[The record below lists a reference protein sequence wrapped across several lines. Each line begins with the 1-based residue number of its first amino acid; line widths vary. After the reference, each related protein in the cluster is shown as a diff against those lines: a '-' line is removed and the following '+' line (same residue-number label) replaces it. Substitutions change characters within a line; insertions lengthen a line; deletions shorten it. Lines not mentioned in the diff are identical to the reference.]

1 MQTDKI
7 METSIPVTRTKI
19 LVPRRRDDLLT
30 RQRLLDALSELLD
43 NRLIIVAAPAGYGKT
58 SLLIDFVNKFEWPVC
73 WYSIDPLDRDPQRF
87 ISHFIASLNLRF
99 PQFGQ
104 SSLSAL
110 NNMSQDRLNLDQ
122 MVSTIINDAY
132 DHIRE
137 HFIVVLDD
145 YHLLDDSKPV
155 NHFIS
160 RFIQDIDENCHV
172 VVTSRTLLTLPD
184 LPLLVARSQVGGLS
198 FEELAF
204 QPPEIQGLLLQNYH
218 MTISDETAAQMAQQS
233 EGWITGLLLSTQVKG
248 KELEDR
254 SRVAKV
260 SGIGLYDYL
269 AQQVFEQQAPEM
281 QDFLLWTSL
290 LEEFDSNLCYEVIA
304 KALKQDRDWEALMD
318 AIMMRNLFILPV
330 GEDHLYLRYHHLF
343 RDFLQNRIQHNRPKE
358 AELIQLRLAEVY
370 VNRHEWERAYSV
382 YQRLGQM
389 EAIANMIE
397 QAGTPLVSGGK
408 LVTLN
413 DWMGALPAELLTSR
427 PALLSL
433 EGMLVVMH
441 SDIQKGLDLLN
452 QAISALE
459 PGQAPFQMALTLSR
473 RSVAYRLLGDYQR
486 SLADAERALV
496 LCDGETV
503 KSLQV
508 QAEAYRAKAMCLYH
522 QGMMKVSLTW
532 FDRSLKSFQAID
544 DDQSVARML
553 IEMGMVQQTLGRYEE
568 AELTYTR
575 SLEYWQSRDNYVWM
589 SNLLNNLGALQHI
602 RGNFEASASTFEKA
616 IQYARAGSYP
626 RLEGY
631 TLASIGEL
639 YRDMDA
645 IDEAREA
652 YRQARQFADKIN
664 ERGLTFYLD
673 IDEAALARQHEH
685 FRHAT
690 DLLQAAAECSQEG
703 GSPFEQNLLQ
713 LEWGALYTVKKAYGE
728 ALPAL
733 KAAAEY
739 FTVEDYK
746 IEAARAHIFLMAVAF
761 YNSQKSETIGHLKSI
776 FALAPIQNNRVALSV
791 TAREVRPALEQM
803 QQDNDYNPLAS
814 DLVKLIQQYE
824 QELPSLRR
832 HLRRQASSV
841 PFAPP
846 RLFIQALGRLQVKTG
861 DHTLTSA
868 DWQTQESCDLFYYL
882 LAHPEGL
889 TKEQIGLVFWPESS
903 PAELKLRFKNNM
915 YRLRHAAGKD
925 IVLFKEETYYFNHY
939 LDYEYDVETF
949 LREISEAQQSE
960 NPDKKANHLRAA
972 LKTYKG
978 SYLPEVEETWV
989 VVERQRL
996 HQIYIDA
1003 LLELT
1008 GLYIEKQQYET
1019 ALKYCQHALGQDRC
1033 LEGAHRLAMRIH
1045 AAMGNR
1051 AEVERQYDLCRRA
1064 LQDEF
1069 SLQPSPQ
1076 TETLYQALTR

>member
-1 MQTDKI
+1 MQIDKLI
-7 METSIPVTRTKI
+7 ETPIPVTRTKI
-19 LVPRRRDDLLT
+19 LVPRRRNELLT
-30 RQRLLDALSELLD
+30 RQRLLDSLSELLD
-43 NRLIIVAAPAGYGKT
+43 NKLIIVAAPAGYGKT

-73 WYSIDPLDRDPQRF
+73 WYALDPLDRDPQRF
-87 ISHFIASLNLRF
+87 IGHFIASLNLRF

-137 HFIVVLDD
+137 HFIIVLDD
-145 YHLLDDSKPV
+145 YHLLDDSKSV

-204 QPPEIQGLLLQNYH
+204 QPPEVQGLLLQNYH
-218 MTISDETAAQMAQQS
+218 KTISDETAAQMAQQT
-233 EGWITGLLLSTQVKG
+233 EGWITGLLLSTQANGVDLG
-248 KELEDR
+248 ER
-254 SRVAKV
+254 TQVAKV
-260 SGIGLYDYL
+260 SGVGLYDYL
-269 AQQVFEQQAPEM
+269 AQQVFEQQTPEM

-290 LEEFDSNLCYEVIA
+290 LEEFDSSLCYEVIA
-304 KALKQDRDWEALMD
+304 KSLKQDRDWEAMMED
-318 AIMMRNLFILPV
+318 VMMRNLFVLPV
-330 GEDHLYLRYHHLF
+330 GEDQLYLRYHHLF

-370 VNRHEWERAYSV
+370 ASRRDWERAYSV

-397 QAGTPLVSGGK
+397 QAGVPLMSGGK

-441 SDIQKGLDLLN
+441 SDINKGLDLLN
-452 QAISALE
+452 QAISALQ

-522 QGMMKVSLTW
+522 QGLMKESISW
-532 FDRSLKSFQAID
+532 FDRSLKSFQAIE

-553 IEMGMVQQTLGRYEE
+553 IEMGMVQQALGKYEE

-575 SLEYWQSRDNYVWM
+575 SLEYWQSRDNFVWM
-589 SNLLNNLGALQHI
+589 SNLLNNLGGLQHI

-645 IDEAREA
+645 TDEAREA
-652 YRQARQFADKIN
+652 YHQARQFADKVK
-664 ERGLTFYLD
+664 ERVLSFYLD
-673 IDEAALARQHEH
+673 IDEATLARQHGH
-685 FRHAT
+685 FRHAA
-690 DLLQAAAECSQEG
+690 DLLQAAEERSQEG
-703 GSPFEQNLLQ
+703 GSLFEKNLLL
-713 LEWGALYTVKKAYGE
+713 LEWGALYAVKKAYSE

-733 KAAAEY
+733 KKAAEY
-739 FTVEDYK
+739 FGIEDYK
-746 IEAARAHIFLMAVAF
+746 IEAARAHIFLLAVTF
-761 YNSQKSETIGHLKSI
+761 MSGQKSEAIGHLKSI

-791 TAREVRPALEQM
+791 TAREVCPILEQM
-803 QQDNDYNPLAS
+803 QQDNDFNPLVS

-846 RLFIQALGRLQVKTG
+846 HLFIQALGRLQVKTG
-861 DHTLTSA
+861 DHVLTST

-882 LAHPEGL
+882 LNHPEGL
-889 TKEQIGLVFWPESS
+889 TKEQIGLAFWPESS
-903 PAELKLRFKNNM
+903 QAELKLRFKNNM

-925 IVLFKEETYYFNHY
+925 IVLFKDETYFFNHY

-949 LREISEAQQSE
+949 LREISEAQQIE
-960 NPDKKANHLRAA
+960 DPDKKASHLRTA

-989 VVERQRL
+989 VLERQRL
-996 HQIYIDA
+996 YQIYIDA

-1008 GLYIEKQQYET
+1008 GLYLEKQQYET
-1019 ALKYCQHALGQDRC
+1019 ALKYCQSALSQDHC
-1033 LEGAHRLAMRIH
+1033 LEAAHRLALRIH

-1051 AEVERQYDLCRRA
+1051 AGVERQYDICRRA

-1069 SLQPSPQ
+1069 NLQPSPQ
-1076 TETLYQALTR
+1076 TETLYKTLTR

>member
-1 MQTDKI
+1 MLTDKL
-7 METSIPVTRTKI
+7 METPIPVTRTKI
-19 LVPRRRDDLLT
+19 IVPRRRNELLT
-30 RQRLLDALSELLD
+30 RQRLLDTLSELLD
-43 NRLIIVAAPAGYGKT
+43 NKLIIVAAPAGYGKT

-73 WYSIDPLDRDPQRF
+73 WYALDPLDRDPQRF
-87 ISHFIASLNLRF
+87 IGHFIASLSLRF
-99 PQFGQ
+99 PEFGQ

-137 HFIVVLDD
+137 HFMIVLDD

-160 RFIQDIDENCHV
+160 RFIQDIDENCHL

-204 QPPEIQGLLLQNYH
+204 QPPEVQGLLLQNYH
-218 MTISDETAAQMAQQS
+218 MTISDETAVQMAQQT
-233 EGWITGLLLSTQVKG
+233 EGWITGLLLSTQVSG
-248 KELEDR
+248 TELVDR

-260 SGIGLYDYL
+260 SGVGLYDYL
-269 AQQVFEQQAPEM
+269 AQQVFEQQSREM

-290 LEEFDSNLCYEVIA
+290 LEEFDSSLCFEVIA
-304 KALKQDRDWEALMD
+304 KALKLDRDWDALMD
-318 AIMMRNLFILPV
+318 AVMMRNLFILPI
-330 GEDHLYLRYHHLF
+330 GEDQLFLRYHHLF

-358 AELIQLRLAEVY
+358 AELIQMRLAEVY
-370 VNRHEWERAYSV
+370 ANRRDWERAYSV

-397 QAGTPLVSGGK
+397 QAGAPLISGGK
-408 LVTLN
+408 LVMLN

-433 EGMLVVMH
+433 EGVLVMMH
-441 SDIQKGLDLLN
+441 SDINKGLDLLN

-496 LCDGETV
+496 LCDGQTV

-522 QGMMKVSLTW
+522 QGLMKASLTW
-532 FDRSLKSFQAID
+532 FDRSLKAFQAIE
-544 DDQSVARML
+544 DDQSVARLL
-553 IEMGMVQQTLGRYEE
+553 IEMGMVLEILGRYEE

-575 SLEYWQSRDNYVWM
+575 SLEYWQSKDNFVWM
-589 SNLLNNLGALQHI
+589 SNLLNNLGLLQHI
-602 RGNFEASASTFEKA
+602 RGNFEEAASTFEKA

-645 IDEAREA
+645 TEEAREA
-652 YRQARQFADKIN
+652 YRQARLIADNVK
-664 ERGLTFYLD
+664 ERVLSFYLD
-673 IDEAALARQHEH
+673 LDEAALARQHAH
-685 FRHAT
+685 YRHAA
-690 DLLQAAAECSQEG
+690 DLLQAASERLQDG
-703 GSPFEQNLLQ
+703 GSPFEKNLLQ
-713 LEWGALYTVKKAYGE
+713 LEWGALYTIKKACAE
-728 ALPAL
+728 ALPVL
-733 KAAAEY
+733 KEAAEY
-739 FTVEDYK
+739 FSVEDYK
-746 IEAARAHIFLMAVAF
+746 IEAARAHIFLTAVSF
-761 YNSQKSETIGHLKSI
+761 VNGQKAEAIAHLKAI

-791 TAREVRPALEQM
+791 TAREVYQTLEQM
-803 QQDNDYNPLAS
+803 QHDNDYNPLVG
-814 DLVKLIQQYE
+814 DLVKLILQYE

-846 RLFIQALGRLQVKTG
+846 RLFVQALGRLQVKTG
-861 DHTLTSA
+861 DHILTST
-868 DWQTQESCDLFYYL
+868 DWQAQEACDLFFYL
-882 LAHPEGL
+882 LTHPEGL
-889 TKEQIGLVFWPESS
+889 TKEQIGLAFWPESS

-925 IVLFKEETYYFNHY
+925 IVLFKDETYYFNHY

-949 LREISEAQQSE
+949 LREINEAQQSD
-960 NPDKKANHLRAA
+960 NLDKKASHLRAA

-978 SYLPEVEETWV
+978 SYLPEVDETWV
-989 VVERQRL
+989 VLERQRL

-1008 GLYIEKQQYET
+1008 GLYLEKRQYET
-1019 ALKYCQHALGQDRC
+1019 ALKYCQHALEQDHC
-1033 LEGAHRLAMRIH
+1033 LEAAHRLAMRIH

-1051 AEVERQYDLCRRA
+1051 AAVERQYDLCRRT

-1069 SLQPSPQ
+1069 NLQPSPQ
-1076 TETLYQALTR
+1076 TETLYQTLTR

>member
-1 MQTDKI
+1 
-7 METSIPVTRTKI
+7 MESPIPVTRTKI
-19 LVPRRRDDLLT
+19 LVPRRRTELLT
-30 RQRLLDALSELLD
+30 RQRLLDSLSELLD
-43 NRLIIVAAPAGYGKT
+43 NKLIIVAAPAGYGKT

-73 WYSIDPLDRDPQRF
+73 WYALDPLDRDPQRF
-87 ISHFIASLNLRF
+87 LSHFIAALNLRF

-137 HFIVVLDD
+137 HFIIVLDD
-145 YHLLDDSKPV
+145 YHLLDESKPV

-160 RFIQDIDENCHV
+160 RFVQDIDENCHV

-204 QPPEIQGLLLQNYH
+204 QPPEVQGLLLQNYH
-218 MTISDETAAQMAQQS
+218 MTITDEAAAQMAQQT
-233 EGWITGLLLSTQVKG
+233 EGWITGLLLSAQANG
-248 KELEDR
+248 NEMGDR
-254 SRVAKV
+254 TRVAKV

-269 AQQVFEQQAPEM
+269 AQQVFDQQSPEL

-290 LEEFDSNLCYEVIA
+290 LEEFDSSLCFEVIA
-304 KALKQDRDWEALMD
+304 KALKLDRDWD
-318 AIMMRNLFILPV
+318 AMMETVTMRNLFVLPV
-330 GEDHLYLRYHHLF
+330 GEDQLYLRYHHLF
-343 RDFLQNRIQHNRPKE
+343 RDFLQNRIQHNRPKQ
-358 AELIQLRLAEVY
+358 AEQIQMRLAEVY
-370 VNRHEWERAYSV
+370 ASRRDWERAYSV

-397 QAGTPLVSGGK
+397 QAGVPLMSGGK

-441 SDIQKGLDLLN
+441 SDINKGLDLLN
-452 QAISALE
+452 QALSAIQ

-522 QGMMKVSLTW
+522 QGMMKESLSW
-532 FDRSLKSFQAID
+532 FDRSLKSFQAIE

-553 IEMGMVQQTLGRYEE
+553 IEMGMVQQALGKYEE

-575 SLEYWQSRDNYVWM
+575 SLEYWQSRDNFVWM
-589 SNLLNNLGALQHI
+589 SNLLNNLGGLQHI
-602 RGNFEASASTFEKA
+602 RGNFESSASTFEKA

-645 IDEAREA
+645 TEEAREA
-652 YRQARQFADKIN
+652 YRQARQIADKVK
-664 ERGLTFYLD
+664 ERSLSFYLD
-673 IDEAALARQHEH
+673 IDEAALARQHGH
-685 FRHAT
+685 YRHAA
-690 DLLQAAAECSQEG
+690 DLLQAAEESGREG
-703 GSPFEQNLLQ
+703 GSLFEKNLLR
-713 LEWGALYTVKKAYGE
+713 LEWGALYTIKKSYAE

-733 KAAAEY
+733 KEAAEY
-739 FTVEDYK
+739 FTIEDYK
-746 IEAARAHIFLMAVAF
+746 IEAARAHIFLLAVTF
-761 YNSQKSETIGHLKSI
+761 VEGQKSEAIGHLKSV
-776 FALAPIQNNRVALSV
+776 FALAPIQNNRVALAV
-791 TAREVRPALEQM
+791 TAREVCPTLEQM
-803 QQDNDYNPLAS
+803 GQDNDFNPLVS

-846 RLFIQALGRLQVKTG
+846 RLVIQALGRLQVKTG
-861 DHTLTSA
+861 DHALTNT
-868 DWQTQESCDLFYYL
+868 DWQTQEACDLFYYL
-882 LAHPEGL
+882 LTHPEGL
-889 TKEQIGLVFWPESS
+889 TKEQIGEAFWPESS
-903 PAELKLRFKNNM
+903 AAEIKLRFKNSM

-925 IVLFKEETYYFNHY
+925 IVLFNDETYFFNHY

-960 NPDKKANHLRAA
+960 SPDKKASHLRAA

-989 VVERQRL
+989 VLERQRL

-1008 GLYIEKQQYET
+1008 GLYIEKRQYET
-1019 ALKYCQHALGQDRC
+1019 ALKYCQHALTQDHC
-1033 LEGAHRLAMRIH
+1033 LEAAHRLAMRIH

-1051 AEVERQYDLCRRA
+1051 AGVERQYDVCRRA
-1064 LQDEF
+1064 LQDDF
-1069 SLQPSPQ
+1069 NLQPSPQ

>member
-1 MQTDKI
+1 MQTDNV
-7 METSIPVTRTKI
+7 MESPIPVTRTKI
-19 LVPRRRDDLLT
+19 LVPRRRSELLT
-30 RQRLLDALSELLD
+30 RQRLLDTLSELLD
-43 NRLIIVAAPAGYGKT
+43 NKLIIVAAPAGYGKT

-73 WYSIDPLDRDPQRF
+73 WYALDPLDRDPQRF
-87 ISHFIASLNLRF
+87 IGHFIASLNLRF
-99 PQFGQ
+99 PEFGQ

-137 HFIVVLDD
+137 HFMIVLDD

-160 RFIQDIDENCHV
+160 RFIQDIDENCHL

-204 QPPEIQGLLLQNYH
+204 QPPEVQGLLLQNYH
-218 MTISDETAAQMAQQS
+218 MTISDEKAAQMAQQT
-233 EGWITGLLLSTQVKG
+233 EGWITGLLLSTQVDG
-248 KELEDR
+248 TGIGNR
-254 SRVAKV
+254 SQIAKV

-269 AQQVFEQQAPEM
+269 AQQVFEQQSPEM
-281 QDFLLWTSL
+281 QEFLLWTSL
-290 LEEFDSNLCYEVIA
+290 LEEFDSSLCFEVIA
-304 KALKQDRDWEALMD
+304 KALKLDRNWD
-318 AIMMRNLFILPV
+318 AMVETVMMRNLFILPV
-330 GEDHLYLRYHHLF
+330 GEEQVFLRYHHLF
-343 RDFLQNRIQHNRPKE
+343 RDFLQNRIQQSRPKD

-370 VNRHEWERAYSV
+370 ASRRDWERAYSV

-397 QAGTPLVSGGK
+397 QAGVPLMSGGK

-441 SDIQKGLDLLN
+441 SDINKGLELLN
-452 QAISALE
+452 QAVSVLQ
-459 PGQAPFQMALTLSR
+459 PGQAPFQLALALSR

-522 QGMMKVSLTW
+522 QGLMKVSLTW
-532 FDRSLKSFQAID
+532 FDRSLKAFQAIE

-553 IEMGMVQQTLGRYEE
+553 IEMGMVQETLGRYEE

-575 SLEYWQSRDNYVWM
+575 SLEYWQSRDNFVWM
-589 SNLLNNLGALQHI
+589 SNLLNNLGLLQHA
-602 RGNFEASASTFEKA
+602 RGNFEESSSTFEKA

-645 IDEAREA
+645 PEEAREA
-652 YRQARQFADKIN
+652 YRQARLIADKVK
-664 ERGLTFYLD
+664 ERTLSFYLD
-673 IDEAALARQHEH
+673 LDEAALARQHGH
-685 FRHAT
+685 FRHAA
-690 DLLQAAAECSQEG
+690 DLLQAAEERSKEG
-703 GSPFEQNLLQ
+703 GSLFEQNLLR
-713 LEWGALYTVKKAYGE
+713 LEWGALFTVKKAYTE
-728 ALPAL
+728 ALPVL
-733 KAAAEY
+733 KEVAEY
-739 FTVEDYK
+739 FSVEDYK
-746 IEAARAHIFLMAVAF
+746 IEAARAYIFSMAVSF
-761 YNSQKSETIGHLKSI
+761 LTGQKNEAIGHLKAI
-776 FALAPIQNNRVALSV
+776 FALAPIQNNRVVLSV
-791 TAREVRPALEQM
+791 TAREICQTLEQM
-803 QQDNDYNPLAS
+803 SKDDDFNPLSS
-814 DLVKLIQQYE
+814 DLIKLIQQYE
-824 QELPSLRR
+824 QDLPSLRR

-861 DHTLTSA
+861 DHALTSA
-868 DWQTQESCDLFYYL
+868 DWQTQESCDLFFYL
-882 LAHPEGL
+882 LTHPEGL
-889 TKEQIGLVFWPESS
+889 TKEQIGLAFWPESS
-903 PAELKLRFKNNM
+903 TAELKLRFKNNM

-925 IVLFKEETYYFNHY
+925 IVLFKDETYYFNHY

-949 LREISEAQQSE
+949 QREISEAQQSQD
-960 NPDKKANHLRAA
+960 PDKKASHLRAA

-978 SYLPEVEETWV
+978 SYLPEVDETWV
-989 VVERQRL
+989 VLERQRL

-1008 GLYIEKQQYET
+1008 GLHLEKRQYET
-1019 ALKYCQHALGQDRC
+1019 ALKYCQHALGQDHC
-1033 LEGAHRLAMRIH
+1033 LEAAHRLAMRIH

-1051 AEVERQYDLCRRA
+1051 AAVERQYDLCRRA

-1069 SLQPSPQ
+1069 NLQPSPQ